1 MQLNVVIA
9 DDEYFIRKRLIKL
22 IPWEELN
29 LSLAGEAEDG
39 LQVLEL
45 IENNRIDIIL
55 LDIEMPQMTGLD
67 AARRL
72 STLSPHTKIII
83 LSGFN
88 EFTYAQDAIKCG
100 VTDYLLKP
108 VEAVTLIDTLSRCIA
123 SVNTQLIESEKL
135 SLYEQYKRSS
145 LLNKILF
152 KNEGLDELLC
162 EFPYFCD
169 IKYTFFISFYISK
182 ENDPAL
188 QLIQKELDSRNI
200 RSEVYYDN
208 GSCYVLQ
215 IFLCEKTNAAMI
227 LDRLQ
232 KFVCGRSGY
241 IFIASPQKYTE
252 FTGEW
257 LSSYKEALK
266 LLSYRYFYNS
276 AYFNESMAIEA
287 KIHSSLNLSEIRDI
301 LTLNL
306 NARNL
311 EQLSLYI
318 EDLFM
323 LIRDSRDINVLN
335 LIITEILVTLNLKS
349 RGISGTRETL
359 TEYIQTILNENY
371 ELDTLKDII
380 RYHVE
385 EILTTST
392 SSPSDVLIC
401 KKTMQYIDE
410 NYNNQDLSVN
420 QIAEYLGLNP
430 SYLGV
435 VFKKINYYPVSQ
447 HITKVRM
454 KEAVRLLEK
463 GCHRIT
469 DIAEMAGYSDVFY
482 FSKKFKKIY
491 GCSPSEYHS
500 NSSASRGP
508 E

>member
-287 KIHSSLNLSEIRDI
+287 KIDR
-301 LTLNL
+301 
-306 NARNL
+306 
-311 EQLSLYI
+311 
-318 EDLFM
+318 
-323 LIRDSRDINVLN
+323 
-335 LIITEILVTLNLKS
+335 KS
-349 RGISGTRETL
+349 
-359 TEYIQTILNENY
+359 
-371 ELDTLKDII
+371 
-380 RYHVE
+380 
-385 EILTTST
+385 
-392 SSPSDVLIC
+392 
-401 KKTMQYIDE
+401 
-410 NYNNQDLSVN
+410 
-420 QIAEYLGLNP
+420 
-430 SYLGV
+430 V
-435 VFKKINYYPVSQ
+435 V
-447 HITKVRM
+447 
-454 KEAVRLLEK
+454 
-463 GCHRIT
+463 
-469 DIAEMAGYSDVFY
+469 
-482 FSKKFKKIY
+482 
-491 GCSPSEYHS
+491 
-500 NSSASRGP
+500 
-508 E
+508 